1 MRDQKHPSHPGTP
14 LHKGVSRENVRDGV
28 ERSLYH
34 LSDGIVSEI
43 LETDGLM
50 PACIIIF
57 NCLILKI
64 VLG

>member
-1 MRDQKHPSHPGTP
+1 VRDQKHPSHPET
-14 LHKGVSRENVRDGV
+14 LYYKGVSKENVRDGV